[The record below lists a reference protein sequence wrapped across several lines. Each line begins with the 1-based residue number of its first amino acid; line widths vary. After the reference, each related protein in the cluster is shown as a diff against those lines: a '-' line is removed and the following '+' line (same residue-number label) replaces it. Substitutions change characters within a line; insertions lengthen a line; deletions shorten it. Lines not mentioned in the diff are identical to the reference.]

1 MLLKRVGLEETNS
14 EYMINGTALD
24 AVDID
29 EFLDEVDKGTHITL
43 YVDNKYREDKG
54 EVDKSKT
61 KWTYVY
67 SAYTNDEVYF
77 SYEDYVFYEQK
88 DTHLAYF
95 VSIILFILSVKERF
109 FTLKVALPC
118 AFFSS
123 PLINAFR

>member
-1 MLLKRVGLEETNS
+1 MLKFIWKVRG
-14 EYMINGTALD
+14 D
-24 AVDID
+24 
-29 EFLDEVDKGTHITL
+29 GTHITL
-43 YVDNKYREDKG
+43 YVDNNYRDDNG

-95 VSIILFILSVKERF
+95 VSIGTF
-109 FTLKVALPC
+109 
-118 AFFSS
+118 
-123 PLINAFR
+123 LIGMGSIVYLNIIKKLTSKSKDTEYIDAYK